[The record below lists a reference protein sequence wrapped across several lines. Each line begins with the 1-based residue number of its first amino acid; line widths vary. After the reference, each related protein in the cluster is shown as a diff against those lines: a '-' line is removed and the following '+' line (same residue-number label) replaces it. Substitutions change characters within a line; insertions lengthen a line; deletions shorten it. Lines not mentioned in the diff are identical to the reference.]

1 MTPKEEAQCLERWRE
16 QQRLHLRF
24 QPDTLRLADEALRV
38 AIAGLQ
44 KPILFAWPTP
54 REIWVDGKPLPS
66 RGMGLKL
73 AWLCVAGVQLHLEPL
88 EVSALYPDQRAPGK
102 CAQQAI
108 RRAASDVE
116 AHHPPLASVLRRI
129 GVERGRLVVKGTPPL
144 LECTSNWLPRFA
156 ASVERLQL
164 PYDFGVTGRA

>member
-1 MTPKEEAQCLERWRE
+1 MTPKEEIQCLEQLLE
-16 QQRLHLRF
+16 QLRLQLRF
-24 QPDTLRLADEALRV
+24 QPDALRLLEEAIREH
-38 AIAGLQ
+38 IARLK

-54 REIWVDGKPLPS
+54 GEIWVDGKPLPS

-73 AWLCVAGVQLHLEPL
+73 AWLCVAGVQLRLEPL
-88 EVSALYPDQRAPGK
+88 QVSALYPDRRAPGK

-116 AHHPPLASVLRRI
+116 AHHPRLASVLRRI

-144 LECTSNWLPRFA
+144 LECTSKWLPRFA

-164 PYDFGVTGRA
+164 PYDFGVTRRA